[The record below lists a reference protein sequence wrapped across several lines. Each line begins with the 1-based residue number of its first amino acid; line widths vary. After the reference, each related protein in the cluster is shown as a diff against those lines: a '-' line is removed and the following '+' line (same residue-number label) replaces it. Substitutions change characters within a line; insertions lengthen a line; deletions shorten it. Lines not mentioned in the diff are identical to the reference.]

1 MAVWAPNIHLEKE
14 AFQEKKKKKKMLEGL
29 QGKWDSYKKYTFF
42 IFPICIGPKLTLVT
56 AVARWGINVLFLFC
70 WVGHALEYLRD
81 KLLLST
87 FRKVN
92 AVFPL

>member
-14 AFQEKKKKKKMLEGL
+14 AFQEKKKKKDAGRAGRKVGLLEEI
-29 QGKWDSYKKYTFF
+29 YFF

-70 WVGHALEYLRD
+70 WVGHALEYLHD

>member
-1 MAVWAPNIHLEKE
+1 
-14 AFQEKKKKKKMLEGL
+14 MLEGL

-70 WVGHALEYLRD
+70 
-81 KLLLST
+81 
-87 FRKVN
+87 
-92 AVFPL
+92 